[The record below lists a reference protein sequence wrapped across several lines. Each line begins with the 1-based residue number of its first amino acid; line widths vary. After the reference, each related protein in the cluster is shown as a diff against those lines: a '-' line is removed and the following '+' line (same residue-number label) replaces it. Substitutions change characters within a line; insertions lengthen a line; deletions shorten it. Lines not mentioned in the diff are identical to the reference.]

1 MSDTNFVFIGT
12 LNEWLNN
19 NYSSNYVIRI
29 LESDMNKVNIP
40 VYISTEEE
48 IEIKM
53 LCTKDLSVS
62 IRNGERSVAELK
74 ENIIY
79 KVIPSNRKPFYRL
92 TEVIVVA
99 VL

>member
-1 MSDTNFVFIGT
+1 
-12 LNEWLNN
+12 
-19 NYSSNYVIRI
+19 
-29 LESDMNKVNIP
+29 
-40 VYISTEEE
+40 
-48 IEIKM
+48 
-53 LCTKDLSVS
+53 LSVS
-62 IRNGERSVAELK
+62 IRNGERNVAELK